1 MGWPIRLMEY
11 LGYPGIA
18 LVVALENIF
27 PPIPSEIVLP
37 FAGFLTTRGTL
48 TVPGAVTAATVG
60 SVAGALVLYFAGRV
74 MGREWVHWFVRRFGP
89 YLGVRETSVRRA
101 GRWFTRYGG
110 WTVFFCRMVPAMR
123 SLISIP
129 AGLVG
134 MPLLPF
140 VAYTTAGAL
149 VWNLLLVSGGA
160 ALGKSW
166 TRVSVWIER
175 YRMAALIV
183 VVVAGLATLGLW
195 LRRRRLARIRPED
208 EWQR

>member
-1 MGWPIRLMEY
+1 MVGMDWSVRLMEY

-37 FAGFLTTRGTL
+37 FAGFLTTRSSL
-48 TVPGAVTAATVG
+48 TVMGAVTAATVG
-60 SVAGALVLYFAGRV
+60 SVAGALVLYFAGKLL
-74 MGREWVHWFVRRFGP
+74 GREWVNWFVRRFGP
-89 YLGVRETSVRRA
+89 YLGVRDAGVRRA
-101 GRWFTRYGG
+101 GRWFSSYGG
-110 WTVFFCRMVPAMR
+110 WAVFFCRMVPALR

-129 AGLVG
+129 AGLVS

-140 VAYTTAGAL
+140 VAYTTAGTL
-149 VWNLLLVSGGA
+149 IWNLLLVSGGA

-175 YRMAALIV
+175 YRTIALI
-183 VVVAGLATLGLW
+183 AIGLVGLGVLVLW
-195 LRRRRLARIRPED
+195 VCRKRAARFRSED
-208 EWQR
+208 E